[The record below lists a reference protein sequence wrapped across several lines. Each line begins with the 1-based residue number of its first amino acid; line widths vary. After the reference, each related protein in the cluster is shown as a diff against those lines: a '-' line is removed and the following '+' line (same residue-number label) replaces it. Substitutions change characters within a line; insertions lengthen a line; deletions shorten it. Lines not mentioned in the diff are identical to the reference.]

1 MPTETHRST
10 RPSIRCDG
18 MDAADL
24 TWIAGELRLE
34 REPPVGAYNE
44 VDLGPVCRRTEARG
58 NLTAASL
65 HRGRAR
71 RIWRRARNQP
81 AGGGVAE

>member
-1 MPTETHRST
+1 
-10 RPSIRCDG
+10 

-65 HRGRAR
+65 HRGRA
-71 RIWRRARNQP
+71 
-81 AGGGVAE
+81 